1 MATPA
6 GKTGAHDSMK
16 DAILSR
22 IREDEIVA
30 MCCDVINIPSP
41 TGGELAMAEYM
52 RAAFQQLGL
61 TITWQQV
68 EDARANVVGRLE
80 GAATANASCSTA
92 TWTRRIPAM
101 KISSPASATSPTP
114 W

>member
-1 MATPA
+1 MATP
-6 GKTGAHDSMK
+6 GKAALSDNVR
-16 DAILSR
+16 DAIVSR

-52 RAAFQQLGL
+52 RAAFQRLGL
-61 TITWQQV
+61 KITWQQV

-80 GAATANASCSTA
+80 GSGNGQCLMFNGHMDTSNTGDEDFPDRYRLQAS
-92 TWTRRIPAM
+92 RRR
-101 KISSPASATSPTP
+101 
-114 W
+114 